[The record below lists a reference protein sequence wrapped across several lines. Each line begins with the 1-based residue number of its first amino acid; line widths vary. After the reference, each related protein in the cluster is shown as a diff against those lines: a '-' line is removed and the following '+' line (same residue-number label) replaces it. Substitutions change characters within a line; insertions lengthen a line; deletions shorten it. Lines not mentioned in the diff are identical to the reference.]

1 MIDEDLKETGHV
13 AGSSET
19 PLGESA
25 KSSLSNKLYFLAVSV
40 LFVCAVIH
48 SIASRALQ
56 DFILYSISAAMG
68 ITLITMQAINNGW
81 REGEYPRRSTML
93 LVFVCVLFAAFIL
106 GAGFYSI
113 GASLKDLM
121 YWLVALWINTPF
133 ISGPYRVLV
142 TTLVTFAVG
151 LALFYF
157 RLKLRSVYGFS
168 EAAVGLVVAA
178 HLAQDQAL
186 TISNTGFY
194 FALLT
199 AGVYLVVRGLDNVH
213 QGLTIDPIA
222 VTALRFLKRKT
233 RNQGAAVPP

>member
-1 MIDEDLKETGHV
+1 MIDEDSKETGHV

-25 KSSLSNKLYFLAVSV
+25 KSSISNKLYFLAVSV

-56 DFILYSISAAMG
+56 DFILYSISAAIG

-113 GASLKDLM
+113 GASLKDLL
-121 YWLVALWINTPF
+121 YWLVALWLKTPF

-142 TTLVTFAVG
+142 TTLVPFAVA

-157 RLKLRSVYGFS
+157 RLNLRTVYGFS
-168 EAAVGLVVAA
+168 QAAGGSAVAA
-178 HLAQDQAL
+178 HFAPTRAL
-186 TISNTGFY
+186 STSS
-194 FALLT
+194 AR
-199 AGVYLVVRGLDNVH
+199 VY
-213 QGLTIDPIA
+213 
-222 VTALRFLKRKT
+222 
-233 RNQGAAVPP
+233 